1 MLLNKLKKQFFVD
14 HFAIKFPIMLL
25 SILGMGLFLSLLI
38 EVNFGTDP
46 CSFMNRNVAS
56 RFGLTL
62 GNLQVIANAI
72 MFILSLIFARNLIG
86 FGTFFNWI
94 CIGYIADFFCAIWKR
109 AGLHD
114 FLLLSENMNWRIVIF
129 ALAIFLFVVT
139 AAAYMN
145 AQLGVAPY
153 DAIPMI
159 ISGWISKV
167 PFFIIRIIYDMAAIT
182 IGVSASLSN
191 PKGMQGSLL
200 GSIILALSIGPAV
213 TIVGKWMKAHVLK
226 FDE

>member
-1 MLLNKLKKQFFVD
+1 MLLNNLKKQFFVP
-14 HFAIKFPIMLL
+14 HFSVKFPIMII

-72 MFILSLIFARNLIG
+72 MFILSLIFARKLIG

-114 FLLLSENMNWRIVIF
+114 FLQLSESMNWRIIIF
-129 ALAIFLFVVT
+129 AFAIFFFVVT
-139 AAAYMN
+139 AATYMN

-167 PFFIIRIIYDMAAIT
+167 PFFIIRICYDMLAIT
-182 IGVSASLSN
+182 IGVCASLSN
-191 PKGMQGSLL
+191 PKGMQGSLF
-200 GSIILALSIGPAV
+200 GSIILAFSIGPAV
-213 TIVGKWMKAHVLK
+213 TIVGKWMRAHILK